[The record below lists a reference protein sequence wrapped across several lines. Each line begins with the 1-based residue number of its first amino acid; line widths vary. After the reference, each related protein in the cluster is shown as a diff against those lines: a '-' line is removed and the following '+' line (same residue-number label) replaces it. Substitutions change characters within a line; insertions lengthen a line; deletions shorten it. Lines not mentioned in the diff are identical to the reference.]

1 MKKKETKKET
11 KTLMDVRPPSI
22 LVPYLD
28 GYTMGTKIML
38 EGMRDMFNLN
48 PNDKNYVTSEID
60 RILKKKQE
68 IMKYYEDHLGD
79 MSSQVE
85 IYKLNKIEIDKK
97 YDEMVGIEKDLIEF
111 LRGVEHTLN
120 KVRHNATYGLWG
132 YKK

>member
-1 MKKKETKKET
+1 MKKKEI
-11 KTLMDVRPPSI
+11 KTVMDVRPPSI
-22 LVPYLD
+22 LEPYLD
-28 GYTMGTKIML
+28 GHFIASKLML
-38 EGMRDMFNLN
+38 EAMRDGSDLN
-48 PNDKNYVTSEID
+48 PNDKSYVTSEID
-60 RILKKKQE
+60 RIFKKKQE

-79 MSSQVE
+79 MNSQVE

-111 LRGVEHTLN
+111 LRGVEQTLN

>member
-1 MKKKETKKET
+1 MKKKET
-11 KTLMDVRPPSI
+11 KTLMEVRPPSI

-28 GYTMGTKIML
+28 GYTMGAKLML
-38 EGMRDMFNLN
+38 EGMRDEFNLN

-79 MSSQVE
+79 MNSQVE

-111 LRGVEHTLN
+111 LRGVEQTLN

-132 YKK
+132 YKR

>member
-1 MKKKETKKET
+1 MKKKETKSVME
-11 KTLMDVRPPSI
+11 VRPPSI

-28 GYTMGTKIML
+28 GYVMGAKLML
-38 EGMRDMFNLN
+38 EGMRDMSNLN
-48 PNDKNYVTSEID
+48 SNDKNYVTSEID
-60 RILKKKQE
+60 RIFKKKQE

-111 LRGVEHTLN
+111 LRGVEQTLN
-120 KVRHNATYGLWG
+120 KVKANATYGLWG
-132 YKK
+132 YKNVSED

>member
-1 MKKKETKKET
+1 MKKKEI
-11 KTLMDVRPPSI
+11 KTVADVRPPSI
-22 LVPYLD
+22 LEPYLD
-28 GYTMGTKIML
+28 GHFMASKLML
-38 EGMRDMFNLN
+38 EAMRDGINLN
-48 PNDKNYVTSEID
+48 PDAKSYVSSEID

-85 IYKLNKIEIDKK
+85 IYKLNKVEIDKK

-111 LRGVEHTLN
+111 LRGVEQTLN

-132 YKK
+132 YKR

>member
-1 MKKKETKKET
+1 MKKKET
-11 KTLMDVRPPSI
+11 KTLMEVRPPSI

-28 GYTMGTKIML
+28 GYTMGAKLML

-48 PNDKNYVTSEID
+48 QNDKNYVTSEID

-79 MSSQVE
+79 MNSQVE

-111 LRGVEHTLN
+111 LRGIEQTLN

-132 YKK
+132 YKNE

>member
-1 MKKKETKKET
+1 MKKKET

-28 GYTMGTKIML
+28 GYIMGTKIML
-38 EGMRDMFNLN
+38 EGMRDMLNLN

-68 IMKYYEDHLGD
+68 IMKYYEDHLGN
-79 MSSQVE
+79 MNAQVE
-85 IYKLNKIEIDKK
+85 IYKLNKIDIDKK
-97 YDEMVGIEKDLIEF
+97 YDEMVGIEKDLVEF
-111 LRGVEHTLN
+111 LRGVEQTLN

-132 YKK
+132 YKR